1 MFEGDIWDFTHVIG
15 LPTQLSPSLRRFDFT
30 LITDSRW
37 RLVAKELV
45 LAMLAPRHQSV
56 APLPRAFRN
65 PLHVTSCRGRP
76 DELVRFFSRL
86 SDRAISSL
94 QQITTRD
101 CEAYLAH
108 RRYVLDE
115 DGAVI
120 GENSH
125 ATRRSAA
132 QVVVGLVNCRD
143 LFTAGR
149 VSAELRPWGGATASA
164 VAEMPCGREE
174 NKTQPVADEIMQPML
189 AAALY
194 LVSTLGPHAVD
205 LAHNIRESD
214 LHPARRAQGLR
225 RAGPKNRVPVRELS

>member
-1 MFEGDIWDFTHVIG
+1 MSTALAPAFDGRSAVFAGADICDEAGLTLPGDAARPAFEEDIWDFTHVIG

-45 LAMLAPRHQSV
+45 LAMLAPRHRSV
-56 APLPRAFRN
+56 VPLPRAFRN
-65 PLHVTSCRGRP
+65 PLHVTSCRGRL
-76 DELVRFFSRL
+76 DELVRFFNWL
-86 SDRAISSL
+86 SERSTSSL

-132 QVVVGLVNCRD
+132 QVVVDLVNYRD
-143 LFTAGR
+143 LFTADR
-149 VSAELRPWGGATASA
+149 VPAELRPWGGATASA
-164 VAEMPCGREE
+164 VAERRTRPNRSRTRSCSRCSR
-174 NKTQPVADEIMQPML
+174 PP
-189 AAALY
+189 
-194 LVSTLGPHAVD
+194 ST
-205 LAHNIRESD
+205 
-214 LHPARRAQGLR
+214 
-225 RAGPKNRVPVRELS
+225 